1 MKGRPKKNV
10 RMTFTEGVHEL
21 CKNKMLYLMTVP
33 TIIWVII
40 FCYVPMYGVLIAFKK
55 FSYKEGIWGSPW
67 VGLKNFE
74 FLFHYKG
81 VGQIFFNTIFLNLL
95 FIATGTICS
104 IGLALVFVE
113 IKNKIYNKV
122 VQTIAIFP
130 HFVSWTVVAMFL
142 SGIIGGS
149 GTLTQWILSHGG
161 EDPQFYSAAGWWPL
175 ILVLL
180 KIWQG
185 AGYGTIVYVAAETD
199 SDSAANA
206 DTAAAPVEMEDTT
219 ISIRV
224 MNEFKNLDKVVAK
237 YEEMT
242 KDDPVMSK
250 IHLDFQWVA
259 GGDYKDKLTMSL
271 AAQEDF
277 DLMFCGAWHGLN
289 TFAQQGNF
297 ADLSAYFNND
307 DFPGLK
313 AAFSENFVDAM
324 TSYIRQED
332 GSYKKGIYGINL
344 ASFYEDSRG
353 FMYRED
359 LRQKYNCDPITDR
372 DSLFAYM
379 ETVTA
384 NEPDMIG
391 ASVWNLFYMDTPV
404 YSGKHD
410 GVYSQDSTNIFGDQT
425 RVFVG
430 PSEDGKT
437 VLNAVVPGDAQ
448 EEWDKMPEGY
458 QYDFITEYAVKR
470 TEWNPY
476 LNPNRG
482 GTDTVEKEAAI
493 AYCPLSEFESKVKE
507 AQERIP
513 GSEYGY
519 YVYEDAQRSKEKG
532 AVICDMVTNNWLV
545 VPEWS
550 DKVDAVMYFLDWMFG
565 TQETHDLFQYG
576 IEGEDWESVGEEGY
590 KQLDISEDLKYTMPN
605 YSFTLNPTYIRYSEF
620 VLDNAELKANFD
632 YIYDKATYRLSPLAG
647 FSFDAANVETEV
659 ANISAL
665 SNELQLNISLYE
677 ADEAEEKLATWHADA
692 TDVGLETVRQE
703 LITQLQ
709 AFLDAK
715 NAQ

>member
-21 CKNKMLYLMTVP
+21 WKNKMLYLMTVP

-224 MNEFKNLDKVVAK
+224 MNEFKNLDKVVAR

-242 KDDPVMSK
+242 KDDPVMSR

-430 PSEDGKT
+430 LSEDGKT

-620 VLDNAELKANFD
+620 VLDNAELKADFD
-632 YIYDKATYRLSPLAG
+632 YIYDEATYRLSPLAG

>member
-21 CKNKMLYLMTVP
+21 WKNKMLYLMTVP

-185 AGYGTIVYVAAETD
+185 AGYGTIVYVATETD

-677 ADEAEEKLATWHADA
+677 ADEAEEKLATGHADA

>member
-21 CKNKMLYLMTVP
+21 WKNKMLYLMTVP

-113 IKNKIYNKV
+113 TKNKIYNKV

-242 KDDPVMSK
+242 KDDPVMSR

-297 ADLSAYFNND
+297 EDLSAYFNND

-430 PSEDGKT
+430 LSEDGKT

-590 KQLDISEDLKYTMPN
+590 KQLEISEDLKYTMPN

-620 VLDNAELKANFD
+620 VLDNAELKADFD
-632 YIYDKATYRLSPLAG
+632 YIYDEATYRLSPLAG

>member
-21 CKNKMLYLMTVP
+21 WKNKMLYLMTVP

-74 FLFHYKG
+74 FLFHYKD

-430 PSEDGKT
+430 LSEDGKT

-620 VLDNAELKANFD
+620 VLDNAELKADFD

>member
-21 CKNKMLYLMTVP
+21 WKNKMLYLMTVP

-95 FIATGTICS
+95 FIASGTICS

-242 KDDPVMSK
+242 KDDPVMSR

-430 PSEDGKT
+430 LSEDGKT

-590 KQLDISEDLKYTMPN
+590 KQLEISEDLKYTMPN

-620 VLDNAELKANFD
+620 VLDNAELKADFD

>member
-21 CKNKMLYLMTVP
+21 WKNKMLYLMTVP

-242 KDDPVMSK
+242 KDDPVMSR

-430 PSEDGKT
+430 LSEDGKT

-590 KQLDISEDLKYTMPN
+590 KQLEISEDLKYTMPN

-620 VLDNAELKANFD
+620 VLDNAELKADFD

>member
-1 MKGRPKKNV
+1 
-10 RMTFTEGVHEL
+10 
-21 CKNKMLYLMTVP
+21 MLYLMTVP

-185 AGYGTIVYVAAETD
+185 AGYGTIVYVATETD

-430 PSEDGKT
+430 LSEDGKT

-620 VLDNAELKANFD
+620 VLDNAELKADFD

-665 SNELQLNISLYE
+665 SNELQLNISLYG

>member
-21 CKNKMLYLMTVP
+21 WKNKMLYLMTVP

-74 FLFHYKG
+74 FLFQYKG

-242 KDDPVMSK
+242 KDDPVMSR

-289 TFAQQGNF
+289 TFAQQANF

-430 PSEDGKT
+430 LSEDGKT

-590 KQLDISEDLKYTMPN
+590 KQLEISEDLKYTMPN

-620 VLDNAELKANFD
+620 VLDNAELKADFD
-632 YIYDKATYRLSPLAG
+632 YIYDEATYRLSPLAG

>member
-21 CKNKMLYLMTVP
+21 WKNKMLYLMTVP

-185 AGYGTIVYVAAETD
+185 AGYGTIVYVATETD

-404 YSGKHD
+404 YSGKYD

-430 PSEDGKT
+430 LSEDGKT

-620 VLDNAELKANFD
+620 VLDNAELKADFD

-665 SNELQLNISLYE
+665 SNELQLNISLYG

>member
-21 CKNKMLYLMTVP
+21 WKNKMLYLMTVP

-185 AGYGTIVYVAAETD
+185 AGYGTIVYVATETD

-307 DFPGLK
+307 NFPGLK

-430 PSEDGKT
+430 LSEDGKT

-620 VLDNAELKANFD
+620 VLDNAELKADFD

-665 SNELQLNISLYE
+665 SNELQLNISLYG

>member
-1 MKGRPKKNV
+1 MKGRHKKNV

-21 CKNKMLYLMTVP
+21 WKNKMLYLMTVP

-113 IKNKIYNKV
+113 TKNKIYNKV

-242 KDDPVMSK
+242 KDDPVMSR

-297 ADLSAYFNND
+297 EDLSAYFNND

-430 PSEDGKT
+430 LSEDGKT

-590 KQLDISEDLKYTMPN
+590 KQLEISEDLKYTMPN

-620 VLDNAELKANFD
+620 VLDNAELKADFD
-632 YIYDKATYRLSPLAG
+632 YIYDEATYRLSPLAG

>member
-21 CKNKMLYLMTVP
+21 WKNKMLYLMTVP

-74 FLFHYKG
+74 FLFHYKD

-430 PSEDGKT
+430 LSEDGKT

-590 KQLDISEDLKYTMPN
+590 KQLEISEDLKYTMPN

-620 VLDNAELKANFD
+620 VLDNAELKADFD
-632 YIYDKATYRLSPLAG
+632 YIYDEATYRLSPLAG

>member
-21 CKNKMLYLMTVP
+21 WKNKMLYLMTVP

-185 AGYGTIVYVAAETD
+185 AGYGTIVYVATETD

-404 YSGKHD
+404 YSDKHD

-430 PSEDGKT
+430 LSEDGKT

-620 VLDNAELKANFD
+620 VLDNAELKADFD

-665 SNELQLNISLYE
+665 SNELQLNISLYG